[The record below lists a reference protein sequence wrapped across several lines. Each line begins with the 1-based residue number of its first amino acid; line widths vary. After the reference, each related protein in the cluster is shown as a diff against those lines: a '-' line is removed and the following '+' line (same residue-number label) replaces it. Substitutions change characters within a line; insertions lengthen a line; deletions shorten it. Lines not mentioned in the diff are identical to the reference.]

1 MAIEIKELII
11 RVTVNNSEPKT
22 IVPSEASFTD
32 FDKRAL
38 LKECVEVVLERLNT
52 KIQR

>member
-11 RVTVNNSEPKT
+11 RVTVNNSEPKASVP
-22 IVPSEASFTD
+22 IVVSFTD
-32 FDKRAL
+32 FEKRVF
-38 LKECVEVVLERLNT
+38 LKECVEVVLESLNT